1 MKKSTLTA
9 YTLVELLIVVSI
21 IVMFTTIAMVN
32 YFNFRE
38 RQMLANTAAE
48 LTVYF
53 RSIAQKAHAGD
64 RGKVGGGCDDKGG
77 GAIAAGN
84 KKLRDWVVGEL
95 RNVPPKG
102 VITSTVYCYDNKEKD
117 TTTPGESSGNYT
129 YTLPPLTSL
138 KTLNKD
144 GDPVEYLAFDA
155 LFGKIYTKNDKTTY
169 INVDDQYLNNDAR
182 FILSNIN
189 NEKYHYV
196 FFLENGT
203 FTKGCFCNGST
214 EDCKHIPKC

>member
-1 MKKSTLTA
+1 MKKSALSA

-38 RQMLANTAAE
+38 RQMLVNTAAE

-64 RGKVGGGCDDKGG
+64 RGTVGGDCYDNSGG
-77 GAIAAGN
+77 SIAEGER
-84 KKLRDWVVGEL
+84 KLRDWVVGKL
-95 RNVPPKG
+95 GDIAPKG
-102 VITSTVYCYDNKEKD
+102 VITSTVYCYNGSDKTD
-117 TTTPGESSGNYT
+117 TRNSDGNYT
-129 YTLPPLTSL
+129 YTLPPLVSL
-138 KTLNKD
+138 KSDANF
-144 GDPVEYLAFDA
+144 LAFDA
-155 LFGKIYTKNDKTTY
+155 LFGKIYTKDNQADY
-169 INVDDQYLNNDAR
+169 IGADDQYARKDAR

-189 NEKYHYV
+189 NDKYHYV

-203 FTKGCFCNGST
+203 FTKGCFCKGSIS
-214 EDCKHIPKC
+214 DCESIPKC